1 MDGKINTML
10 KRSLRWAANHVSP
23 KNYINILCVL
33 IGFLAGLVAVVIKY
47 AVHFVERV
55 ITFDIVDE
63 YVHYWF
69 FLLPIIGVFLAIVF
83 TKYIL
88 RQRVGHG
95 IPTVLF
101 ALSKTR
107 GKIRKHNMFSSI
119 VTSALTV
126 GFGGSVGLEGP
137 AVATG
142 AAIGSNIGKLLHFNF
157 KQVILLLG
165 AASAAAM
172 AAIFK
177 APIAGVVFALEVIMI
192 DMTLASV
199 IPLLLAS
206 VTATLTSKI
215 LLGFDVLY
223 PFQIVEPFK
232 VSDILHYIFLGIL
245 SGFVALYFTK
255 VYMFIARRFE
265 LMSNVWKRLLIGG
278 SLLGALIFL
287 FPALYGEGYEQIN
300 DSLAGNYTHLF
311 DNTFLYSLQDN
322 MLIAIGLIALIIFFK
337 AIATSLTF
345 GSGGIG
351 GIFAPSLFLGSHLG
365 LLFALFVNFFGLGHI
380 NNSNFA
386 FAGMAGLIAAN
397 LHAPLTAIFLI
408 GDITGGYEMFIPL
421 MIVSIFAYTT
431 VKIFQNNSIYTIQL
445 AKRGELMTHN
455 PDQNILKMMDIN
467 ELIEKNF
474 LPVKKGDTLGDL
486 VKMVAKSPRNIFPV
500 LGENGQLEGVITLN
514 RIRKD
519 MFKPKN
525 YNKIKVEDLMY
536 IPDIIVGLG
545 DSMDTI
551 ANKLQ
556 DSGYYNIPVVEN
568 GKYLGFISKSN
579 VFSTYRV
586 MLKHFSED

>member
-1 MDGKINTML
+1 MSGRIKVKLRRI
-10 KRSLRWAANHVSP
+10 LRWGAKHISP
-23 KNYINILCVL
+23 KNYINLL
-33 IGFLAGLVAVVIKY
+33 SLFIGFFAGLVAVVIKSS
-47 AVHFVERV
+47 VHFVKN
-55 ITFDIVDE
+55 ILTLHIVDQ
-63 YVHYWF
+63 YVHYLF
-69 FLLPIIGVFLAIVF
+69 FLFPIIGVFLTVVF
-83 TKYIL
+83 IKYVL
-88 RQRVGHG
+88 RAHVGHG
-95 IPTVLF
+95 IPSVLY
-101 ALSKTR
+101 ALSKTH
-107 GKIRKHNMFSSI
+107 GEMRKHNMFSSI
-119 VTSALTV
+119 ITSALTV

-142 AAIGSNIGKLLHFNF
+142 ASIGSNLGKLLHLEY
-157 KQVILLLG
+157 KQIILLLG
-165 AASAAAM
+165 AASAGAM

-206 VTATLTSKI
+206 VTATLTSKMF
-215 LLGFDVLY
+215 LGFDVLY
-223 PFQIVEPFK
+223 PFHIVEPFK
-232 VSDILHYIFLGIL
+232 VSDILYYILLGIL

-255 VYMFIARRFE
+255 AYMFITQRCDLVA
-265 LMSNVWKRLLIGG
+265 NVWKRLLIGG
-278 SLLGALIFL
+278 AMLGVVIFL

-311 DNTFLYSLQDN
+311 NNTFLYSFQDH
-322 MLIAIGLIALIIFFK
+322 MLIVIVLIALVIFFK
-337 AIATSLTF
+337 VIATSLTF
-345 GSGGIG
+345 GAGGIG

-365 LLFALFVNFFGLGHI
+365 LLFALAVNYFGLGNI

-421 MIVSIFAYTT
+421 MIVSIFAYST
-431 VKIFQNNSIYTIQL
+431 VMAFQNNSIYTIQL
-445 AKRGELMTHN
+445 AKRGQLMTHN
-455 PDQNILKMMDIN
+455 PDQNILKMMDIKDV
-467 ELIEKNF
+467 IEENF
-474 LPVKKGDTLGDL
+474 LPVKKEDTLGDL
-486 VKMVAKSPRNIFPV
+486 VKVVALSSRNIFPV
-500 LGENGQLEGVITLN
+500 LGKDDKLEGVITLN
-514 RIRKD
+514 RIRKV
-519 MFKPKN
+519 MFDPKN
-525 YNKIKVEDLMY
+525 YDKIKVEDLMH
-536 IPDIIVGLG
+536 IPDILVGVD

-556 DSGYYNIPVVEN
+556 ESGYYNIPVVNE